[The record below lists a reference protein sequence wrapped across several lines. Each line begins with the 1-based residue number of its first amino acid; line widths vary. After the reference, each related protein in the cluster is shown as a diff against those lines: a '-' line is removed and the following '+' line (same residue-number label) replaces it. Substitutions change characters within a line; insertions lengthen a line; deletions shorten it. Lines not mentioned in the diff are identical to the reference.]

1 MTTQQILNYIDGVW
15 HIKRIALEAGV
26 DTSLVKAAIQ
36 NLLYHRVVEIV
47 PIFLYS
53 NSYCLTPKLKDL
65 RDPNKMALRNEFMQ
79 CIKKDRTDDSSR
91 GDSRHSSGKDNSDS
105 QGIEGGS
112 TSTTH
117 TGGSSAHTYANPL
130 RFLYL

>member
-1 MTTQQILNYIDGVW
+1 MTTQQILNYIDGIW

-79 CIKKDRTDDSSR
+79 CIKKDRTDDSEEVHTTKKKIVFDFMLNPIILFR
-91 GDSRHSSGKDNSDS
+91 YVQWPHSKMF
-105 QGIEGGS
+105 IK
-112 TSTTH
+112 
-117 TGGSSAHTYANPL
+117 
-130 RFLYL
+130 

>member
-1 MTTQQILNYIDGVW
+1 MLSDNDTQNKKYI
-15 HIKRIALEAGV
+15 
-26 DTSLVKAAIQ
+26 
-36 NLLYHRVVEIV
+36 
-47 PIFLYS
+47 
-53 NSYCLTPKLKDL
+53 
-65 RDPNKMALRNEFMQ
+65 RNEDLSQ
-79 CIKKDRTDDSSR
+79 TSPIAIENPNPPPRKDRTDDSSR